1 MEYAA
6 RIDEA
11 TAGGGKPGAS
21 RAWDSRQAMTRSV
34 VAALMMGVV
43 ALLTGCGVLGK
54 PSASIVDATLADLSL
69 EGVTVALKVDVKNPY
84 PVAVP
89 LTNVEYSLASREE
102 SILTGALEKPGS
114 IPARGS
120 KTLDVPLRVKF
131 ADVLAAVEGLKLG
144 AVVPYA
150 VNMNFNLDVPG
161 GEKLSLPLKKEGE
174 LPIPNVP
181 DVRVSEVRWDEV
193 SVLSAKGLIKL
204 DVTNTN
210 EFDVGLAKFAYAM
223 SVGGTKV
230 VSGKLSDA
238 ASLSP
243 GQTKTLEIPVKIS
256 PASLGLAV
264 VNMLK
269 SNNPSYEVVGDLGI
283 KTRFG
288 DFELPT
294 KRFASKE
301 RPR

>member
-1 MEYAA
+1 MEHARQVDAA
-6 RIDEA
+6 KDCLLVDHA
-11 TAGGGKPGAS
+11 TSAERMRAGVL
-21 RAWDSRQAMTRSV
+21 AMMFAVLSLV
-34 VAALMMGVV
+34 S
-43 ALLTGCGVLGK
+43 GCGVLGK
-54 PSASIVDATLADLSL
+54 PSANIVDAKLADLSL

-84 PVAVP
+84 PIAVP
-89 LTNVEYSLASREE
+89 LTSVEYALTSKQE
-102 SILTGALEKPGS
+102 SILTGALDNPGS

-120 KTLDVPLRVKF
+120 KTLDVPLKVKF
-131 ADVLAAVEGLKLG
+131 ADVLSAVDGLKLG

-161 GEKLSLPLKKEGE
+161 GEKLSLPLKEEGE
-174 LPIPNVP
+174 LPIPSVP
-181 DVRVSEVRWDEV
+181 DVRVNEVRWDEI
-193 SVLSAKGLIKL
+193 SVLSAKGLIRL

-210 EFDVGLAKFAYAM
+210 EFDVGVSKLAYAM

-230 VSGKLSDA
+230 VSGTLSDA

-269 SNNPSYEVVGDLGI
+269 SNKPSYEIVGDLGL

-288 DFELPT
+288 NFELPT
-294 KRFASKE
+294 KRFASK
-301 RPR
+301 

>member
-1 MEYAA
+1 MNHA
-6 RIDEA
+6 RPIDDARPSAGRFGLEA
-11 TAGGGKPGAS
+11 WIVL
-21 RAWDSRQAMTRSV
+21 R
-34 VAALMMGVV
+34 
-43 ALLTGCGVLGK
+43 ALLLGVLVLVTGCGVLGK
-54 PSASIVDATLADLSL
+54 PSASIVDAKLMDLST
-69 EGVTVALKVDVKNPY
+69 EGLTVALKVDVKNPY
-84 PVAVP
+84 PIAVP
-89 LTNVEYSLASREE
+89 LTNVEYSLTSKQE
-102 SILTGALEKPGS
+102 SILTGALDDPGS

-120 KTLDVPLRVKF
+120 KTLDVPIRVKF
-131 ADVLAAVEGLKLG
+131 ADVLAAVEGLRLG

-150 VNMNFNLDVPG
+150 VDMRFNLDVPG
-161 GEKLSLPLKKEGE
+161 GERLSLPLKKEGE

-210 EFDVGLAKFAYAM
+210 EFDVGLSKLAYAM

-230 VSGKLSDA
+230 VSGRLSDA

-243 GQTKTLEIPVKIS
+243 GETETIAIPVKIS

-269 SNNPSYEVVGDLGI
+269 SSRASYEIVGDLGL

-294 KRFASKE
+294 KRFATK
-301 RPR
+301 

>member
-1 MEYAA
+1 MEHMRRVDSAA
-6 RIDEA
+6 CCLMDDRESH
-11 TAGGGKPGAS
+11 TTRVRAGVL
-21 RAWDSRQAMTRSV
+21 AMMLAVISLV
-34 VAALMMGVV
+34 S
-43 ALLTGCGVLGK
+43 GCGVLGK
-54 PSASIVDATLADLSL
+54 PSANIVDAKLTDLTL

-84 PVAVP
+84 PIAVP
-89 LTNVEYSLASREE
+89 LTNVEYALSSKQA
-102 SILTGALEKPGS
+102 SILTGAMTNPGS

-181 DVRVSEVRWDEV
+181 DVRVNEVRWDEM

-210 EFDVGLAKFAYAM
+210 EFDVGLSKFAYAM

-230 VSGKLSDA
+230 VSGSLSDA

-243 GQTKTLEIPVKIS
+243 GETRTLEIPVKIS

-269 SNNPSYEVVGDLGI
+269 SNKPSYEIVGDLGLR
-283 KTRFG
+283 TRFG
-288 DFELPT
+288 NFELPT
-294 KRFASKE
+294 KRFASK
-301 RPR
+301 

>member
-1 MEYAA
+1 MVCAA
-6 RIDEA
+6 QIE
-11 TAGGGKPGAS
+11 TGETSSSAS
-21 RAWDSRQAMTRSV
+21 RERGAGLVRV
-34 VAALMMGVV
+34 CLAALVLG
-43 ALLTGCGVLGK
+43 AISLLAGCGVLGK
-54 PSASIVDATLADLSL
+54 PSANIVDATLSDLTL

-84 PVAVP
+84 PIAVP
-89 LTNVEYSLASREE
+89 LTNVEYSLASKQE
-102 SILTGALEKPGS
+102 SILTGALANPGS

-181 DVRVSEVRWDEV
+181 DVRVSEVRWDEI

-269 SNNPSYEVVGDLGI
+269 SNHPSYEVVGDLGI

-294 KRFASKE
+294 KRFASK
-301 RPR
+301 

>member
-1 MEYAA
+1 MAHTRRVAERGMVGVGAIGRIPGVA
-6 RIDEA
+6 RR
-11 TAGGGKPGAS
+11 S
-21 RAWDSRQAMTRSV
+21 LVAMV
-34 VAALMMGVV
+34 LGVLSLV
-43 ALLTGCGVLGK
+43 SGCGVLGK
-54 PSASIVDATLADLSL
+54 PSANIVDAELTGLTL

-84 PVAVP
+84 PIAVP
-89 LTNVEYSLASREE
+89 LTNVEYALSSKQE
-102 SILTGALEKPGS
+102 SILTGALDNPGS

-120 KTLDVPLRVKF
+120 KTLDVPLKVKF
-131 ADVLAAVEGLKLG
+131 ADVLAAVDGLKLG

-150 VNMNFNLDVPG
+150 VDMNFNVEVPG

-181 DVRVSEVRWDEV
+181 EVRVNEVRWDEI

-210 EFDVGLAKFAYAM
+210 EFDVGLSTLAYAM

-230 VSGKLSDA
+230 VSGKLTDA
-238 ASLSP
+238 ASLSA

-269 SNNPSYEVVGDLGI
+269 SNKPSYEIVGDLGL

-288 DFELPT
+288 NFELPT
-294 KRFASKE
+294 KRFAS
-301 RPR
+301 R

>member
-1 MEYAA
+1 MEHVRRVEAA
-6 RIDEA
+6 AGCLIDERTGNTGRVKLGVLA
-11 TAGGGKPGAS
+11 VML
-21 RAWDSRQAMTRSV
+21 AMLS
-34 VAALMMGVV
+34 
-43 ALLTGCGVLGK
+43 LLSGCGVLGK
-54 PSASIVDATLADLSL
+54 PSANIVDAKLADLSL
-69 EGVTVALKVDVKNPY
+69 EGVTLALKVDVKNPY
-84 PVAVP
+84 PIAVP
-89 LTNVEYSLASREE
+89 LTNVEYALSSKQE
-102 SILTGALEKPGS
+102 SILTGAITNPGS

-120 KTLDVPLRVKF
+120 KTLEVPLKVKF

-161 GEKLSLPLKKEGE
+161 GEKLSLPLTKEGE
-174 LPIPNVP
+174 LPIPSVP
-181 DVRVSEVRWDEV
+181 EVRVNEVRWDEV
-193 SVLSAKGLIKL
+193 SLLNAKGMIKL

-210 EFDVGLAKFAYAM
+210 EFDVGLSKFAYAM
-223 SVGGTKV
+223 SVGGTEV

-269 SNNPSYEVVGDLGI
+269 SSKPSYEIVGDLGL

-288 DFELPT
+288 NFELPT
-294 KRFASKE
+294 KRFASK
-301 RPR
+301 

>member
-1 MEYAA
+1 MAHTVQVDERGVVGGETSGRRRGVA
-6 RIDEA
+6 RI
-11 TAGGGKPGAS
+11 S
-21 RAWDSRQAMTRSV
+21 F
-34 VAALMMGVV
+34 VAIVMGVL
-43 ALLTGCGVLGK
+43 ALVSGCGVLGK
-54 PSASIVDATLADLSL
+54 PSANIVDAKLTDLSL

-89 LTNVEYSLASREE
+89 LTNVGYALSSREE
-102 SILTGALEKPGS
+102 SILTGELDNPGS

-120 KTLDVPLRVKF
+120 MTLDVPLRVKF

-161 GEKLSLPLKKEGE
+161 GEKVSLPLKKEGE

-181 DVRVSEVRWDEV
+181 DVRVNEVRWDEI
-193 SVLSAKGLIKL
+193 SVLSAKGLIRL

-210 EFDVGLAKFAYAM
+210 EFDVGLSKLAYAM

-243 GQTKTLEIPVKIS
+243 GETETIEIPVKIS

-269 SNNPSYEVVGDLGI
+269 SNKPSYEIVGDLGL

-288 DFELPT
+288 NFELPA
-294 KRFASKE
+294 KRFGS
-301 RPR
+301 R